1 VEYFTKN
8 ERIEELRMPIAKRDY
23 WNDDRYRPRN
33 TKPPKWSWGAIGLVL
48 IALFASGLPMK
59 LYNELTIHHD
69 QKIRSYLQEREQYFS
84 SSDQSFKQLMTKVNK
99 ANGDLSS
106 LKMQVNE
113 TDIMLK
119 QNYLKL
125 MDLKPP
131 KNFKDLHTKTMELNV
146 IKQAAV
152 DYLISSSKTNS
163 YQHEI
168 LSTYIN
174 ENNMMFSQ
182 LQPLMIEGL
191 QKANLRYK
199 INQDG
204 SLTYWVKDDY
214 AGSLE

>member
-1 VEYFTKN
+1 
-8 ERIEELRMPIAKRDY
+8 MPIAERDY
-23 WNDDRYRPRN
+23 WNDDRYQPRN
-33 TKPPKWSWGAIGLVL
+33 KKPPKWSWTPIGLVL

-59 LYNELTIHHD
+59 LYNDLTIHHY

-99 ANGDLSS
+99 VNGDQSS
-106 LKMQVNE
+106 LMMDINE

-131 KNFKDLHTKTMELNV
+131 RDFKDLHNKTMELYL

-152 DYLISSSKTNS
+152 DYLVSSSATNTYHS
-163 YQHEI
+163 EI
-168 LSTYIN
+168 LSTYIG
-174 ENNMMFSQ
+174 ESNMKLSQ

-204 SLTYWVKDDY
+204 SLIYWVKEDY